1 MTPEFKKIYSI
12 ANNLANLVIN
22 EKGTRFTNIDTLKR
36 IFKEDHLAQLLL
48 SKVRDTPEKIKV
60 LITTYFIL
68 NRSSVNQNDL
78 ESFLLNLYVT
88 VIDLYE
94 DKQPIEYDCGECGG
108 DANTTC
114 ERCDG
119 TGREDCGG
127 CDGHQRVECVT
138 CDGEGTEMEEDDEGD
153 EIEVDCSD
161 CGGSGDNE
169 CSRCDGNG
177 YESCDYCEGY
187 GEYQCG
193 YCDGGGSVDSGEERY
208 NIRRSFNVMIGD
220 EFSKHEGKFLSVED
234 LNELEQN
241 EELVPFN
248 FEIYVNYFVDDDFI
262 TIEQRKDVVGM
273 VDDFAEIIDVTKL
286 ESFSRRIDF

>member
-22 EKGTRFTNIDTLKR
+22 EKGTRFTNIDTLKK

-94 DKQPIEYDCGECGG
+94 DKQPIEYDCEGCGG

-153 EIEVDCSD
+153 EIEVECSN
-161 CGGSGDNE
+161 CGGRGDEE

-187 GEYQCG
+187 GEYECG
-193 YCDGGGSVDSGEERY
+193 YCDGGGSVESGEERY

-220 EFSKHEGKFLSVED
+220 EFSEYEGKFLSVEEI
-234 LNELEQN
+234 NELEQN

>member
-22 EKGTRFTNIDTLKR
+22 EKGTRFTNIDTLRK

-68 NRSSVNQNDL
+68 NRPSVNQNDL

-94 DKQPIEYDCGECGG
+94 DKHVIEYDCGECGG
-108 DANTTC
+108 DATTAC
-114 ERCDG
+114 ERCEG

-153 EIEVDCSD
+153 EVEVECSN
-161 CGGSGDNE
+161 CGGRGDEE

-187 GEYQCG
+187 GEYDCG

-220 EFSKHEGKFLSVED
+220 EFSEYEGKFLSVEE

-262 TIEQRKDVVGM
+262 TIEQRKEGFGM